1 MPMFTRAEMN
11 MHILKS
17 GKHIDPHS
25 KSHSVP
31 TSMRKAK
38 TFLEDE
44 YLNDLSVASD
54 QVHFFFKA
62 KCHHSFRKNDPPHNL
77 KVALDLVSGEV
88 KNASCSCVAGQIGF
102 CNHILAL
109 LMKICKLSLYGCKDV
124 SELEEE
130 DDMQPTKACT
140 STLQLWHRKGR
151 GDAIYP
157 QPVMEISVKKTK
169 LDDSSQSSKEPG
181 LNCLLYEA
189 RNNLRTQYVDEA
201 KFKEKLLQ
209 INPAMPLA
217 QILAPRTSDKDRI
230 ETRFGRFQPG
240 SYGSYQLSFT
250 EANFQVFCDIN
261 SMPRIGPS
269 EETPICSDFPQLP
282 IDDVGEFQSPNEIGE
297 LEKKLLEHLTVDKC
311 KLNEI
316 ESKTIA
322 QADSEAWKNERK
334 FRFTAS
340 NFGQIMNRKRNHS
353 TLVQNMLHP
362 KPFSS
367 RHTAHGKKYE
377 SVALM
382 QYQKYMFST
391 RRKVQVLKSGFV
403 VCQDLPILGASPD
416 AKVIDTGCRD
426 TYGLAEVKCP
436 ESKFRV
442 TPVEACSDPNF
453 FLELIDGKPRLKR
466 NHHYYAQ
473 VQGQLGATQC
483 KWCDFIVYT
492 SKGMSIE
499 RIPYD
504 HAYWASMKN
513 KLKNYYFDHFIS
525 TAAAEFCT

>member
-1 MPMFTRAEMN
+1 MFTCAEMN
-11 MHILKS
+11 VHILKS
-17 GKHIDPHS
+17 GKHIDRHS

-31 TSMRKAK
+31 TGMRKAK

-54 QVHFFFKA
+54 QVHFFFKS

-88 KNASCSCVAGQIGF
+88 KSASCSCVAGQIGF

-189 RNNLRTQYVDEA
+189 RNNLRTQYVDEV

-217 QILAPRTSDKDRI
+217 QILAPRTSDRDRV

-261 SMPRIGPS
+261 SMPRTVPS

-282 IDDVGEFQSPNEIGE
+282 IDDVGEFQCPNEIGE
-297 LEKKLLEHLTVDKC
+297 LEKKLLGHLTVDKC

-316 ESKTIA
+316 ESKTTA
-322 QADSEAWKNERK
+322 QADSEAWKMRGNL
-334 FRFTAS
+334 
-340 NFGQIMNRKRNHS
+340 G
-353 TLVQNMLHP
+353 L
-362 KPFSS
+362 
-367 RHTAHGKKYE
+367 
-377 SVALM
+377 
-382 QYQKYMFST
+382 
-391 RRKVQVLKSGFV
+391 
-403 VCQDLPILGASPD
+403 LPLILD
-416 AKVIDTGCRD
+416 
-426 TYGLAEVKCP
+426 
-436 ESKFRV
+436 
-442 TPVEACSDPNF
+442 
-453 FLELIDGKPRLKR
+453 
-466 NHHYYAQ
+466 
-473 VQGQLGATQC
+473 
-483 KWCDFIVYT
+483 
-492 SKGMSIE
+492 
-499 RIPYD
+499 
-504 HAYWASMKN
+504 
-513 KLKNYYFDHFIS
+513 
-525 TAAAEFCT
+525 